1 MHRVRRRGTASGALA
16 LLVLLAASLGMNSG
30 CGLLSQREGEVA
42 VLIGVDANKLDPQ
55 FYSSTV
61 ELSLIQ
67 NIFDALLFRNDKM
80 GLDPALARS
89 WKVSPDG
96 RTWTFFLRRGVRFH
110 NGEPFNA
117 RAVKFTFERMM
128 DEEVG
133 ATTTIARRIELERVE
148 VVDEFTVRLHTRRP
162 VATTLTYLANAFILE
177 PKHYTSFTPRRTS
190 RRPVGTGP
198 YRLKE
203 WIKDDHLILEAF
215 KDYWRGEPKLKKV
228 LVRPV
233 PEGSSRVA
241 ELETGGADIIVNVPL
256 DLAPDVQKAEGARL
270 MAVQGGRRIF
280 IGIRSDV
287 EPFGDRR
294 VRQALNYAVNFE
306 AISRHL
312 LLGLGS
318 RMATIVNPPH
328 ENKNL
333 KPYRYDPQKA
343 KRLFHEAGLR
353 DSDGDGYF
361 DEDGKRYEFLL
372 DTPSGRYLRDKDIA
386 VAVASDL
393 RKVGLYVRANPLDWS
408 VYTAKRHRRGEV
420 SPLYLLGF
428 SSAFSGITDLAVLD
442 RNLQANL
449 TRWENAEFQKGF
461 EELQRILDP
470 ERQRDLLDHLQEI
483 VMEEAPWIFLWK
495 QYDLYGVSRRIDW
508 RPRADER
515 IYLWGVNY
523 LKER

>member
-1 MHRVRRRGTASGALA
+1 MASEGRRRMACRAVA
-16 LLVLLAASLGMNSG
+16 LLMLLGVSFGISPG
-30 CGLLSQREGEVA
+30 CGLLSREERPVT
-42 VLIGVDANKLDPQ
+42 VLVGVGANKLDPQ

-67 NIFDALLFRNDKM
+67 NIFDALLFRNDEM
-80 GLDPALARS
+80 ELEPALARS

-96 RTWTFFLRRGVRFH
+96 RTWTFFLRRGVSFH

-117 RAVKFTFERMM
+117 GAVKFTFERMM
-128 DEEVG
+128 DERVG
-133 ATTTIARRIELERVE
+133 ATATIARRIELERVE
-148 VVDEFTVRLHTRRP
+148 VVDEFTVKLHTRRA

-203 WIKDDHLILEAF
+203 WIKDDYLLLEAF
-215 KDYWRGEPKLKKV
+215 KDYWRGEPQLKKV
-228 LVRPV
+228 LFRPV

-256 DLAPDVQKAEGARL
+256 DLAPVIQKARGARL

-312 LLGLGS
+312 LSGMGG
-318 RMATIVNPPH
+318 RMATVVNPPH
-328 ENKNL
+328 ENKDL
-333 KPYRYDPQKA
+333 KPYHYDPEMA
-343 KRLFHEAGLR
+343 KRLLHEAGLR

-361 DEDGKRYEFLL
+361 DKDGKRYEFLL
-372 DTPSGRYLRDKDIA
+372 DTSSGRYLRDKDIA

-393 RKVGLYVRANPLDWS
+393 RKVGLYVRANPMDWA
-408 VYTAKRHRRGEV
+408 VYSAKRHRQGEV
-420 SPLYLLGF
+420 APLYLLGF
-428 SSAFSGITDLAVLD
+428 SSAFNGITDLGVLD

-449 TRWENAEFQKGF
+449 TRWKNADFQEGF
-461 EELQRILDP
+461 EELQSIMNQK
-470 ERQRDLLDHLQEI
+470 RQRELLQRLQEI
-483 VMEEAPWIFLWK
+483 VLQDAPWIFLWK

-523 LKER
+523 VRER